1 VTFGGNAGDYGDQR
15 GAQGFVQRALSAA
28 GVPFAA
34 FTVNGD
40 RYNLWKQGYGGTSRA
55 HVRWSLI
62 ALARPRNAVIEMAIN
77 DITAGD
83 SLAVIQANAIDM
95 IQRLRGLG
103 VEHISMCTCSPATNS
118 STAAGQSTLAD
129 QIVDATVNA
138 KRRDTMPGCVVSAA
152 GWSIAAGTMPQQSRK
167 VARSP
172 RPGSGCLSAARL
184 PPPMASLDRP
194 PRCSWPQPV
203 RA

>member
-1 VTFGGNAGDYGDQR
+1 
-15 GAQGFVQRALSAA
+15 
-28 GVPFAA
+28 
-34 FTVNGD
+34 
-40 RYNLWKQGYGGTSRA
+40 
-55 HVRWSLI
+55 
-62 ALARPRNAVIEMAIN
+62 MAIN

-138 KRRDTMPGCVVSAA
+138 KAQGYNAWVRGLCGGLVDSCWDDAA
-152 GWSIAAGTMPQQSRK
+152 AVEEGGAIAPTGKWLPIGGK
-167 VARSP
+167 
-172 RPGSGCLSAARL
+172 AAAADGKH
-184 PPPMASLDRP
+184 PDRP

>member
-1 VTFGGNAGDYGDQR
+1 
-15 GAQGFVQRALSAA
+15 
-28 GVPFAA
+28 
-34 FTVNGD
+34 
-40 RYNLWKQGYGGTSRA
+40 
-55 HVRWSLI
+55 
-62 ALARPRNAVIEMAIN
+62 VIEMAIN

-138 KRRDTMPGCVVSAA
+138 KVQGYNAWVRGLCGGLVDSCWDDAA
-152 GWSIAAGTMPQQSRK
+152 AVEEGGAT
-167 VARSP
+167 P

-184 PPPMASLDRP
+184 PPPMASIPDP
-194 PRCSWPQPV
+194 APRCSWPQPV